1 MALLPHLLFIE
12 DVSVFLNYKPLVTLM
27 KISKYCLILQ
37 IGSHYHFIETNP
49 YLVFD
54 RKRAYGMRLNILAG
68 TAVRFE
74 VLAFHPCL

>member
-1 MALLPHLLFIE
+1 MVLHPHFLFIYAT
-12 DVSVFLNYKPLVTLM
+12 SLSFK
-27 KISKYCLILQ
+27 KYSLLIFKKNLKYVLLLQ
-37 IGSHYHFIETNP
+37 IGSHYHFIEANP

-74 VLAFHPCL
+74 VMLFYPRL